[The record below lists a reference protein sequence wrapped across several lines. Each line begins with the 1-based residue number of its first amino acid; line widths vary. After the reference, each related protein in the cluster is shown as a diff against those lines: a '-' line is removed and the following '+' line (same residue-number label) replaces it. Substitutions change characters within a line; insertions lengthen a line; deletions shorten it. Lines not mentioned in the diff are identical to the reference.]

1 MKGKKDVG
9 FGRYCM
15 RFREEK
21 YILSKKKKKR
31 WEHMDL
37 ELGKKVKKK
46 KNKKEVSHCIIPFF
60 KIISEN
66 GVLLSSLLGAK
77 VPSQSID

>member
-21 YILSKKKKKR
+21 YILSKKKKKDESTWIWS
-31 WEHMDL
+31 WE
-37 ELGKKVKKK
+37 KKLKKK

-77 VPSQSID
+77 IPSQSID

>member
-1 MKGKKDVG
+1 MVDIVCVSEKKSIS
-9 FGRYCM
+9 YP
-15 RFREEK
+15 
-21 YILSKKKKKR
+21 KKKKDESTWIWS
-31 WEHMDL
+31 WE
-37 ELGKKVKKK
+37 KKLKKKKEKKK